1 MNCNHT
7 KIGNLYMCIIV
18 VSAAASIYL
27 YDPNGRVLY
36 FYDPNG
42 QVIHVYDPNGRV
54 IYLKTGIYSP

>member
-1 MNCNHT
+1 
-7 KIGNLYMCIIV
+7 MCIIV

-54 IYLKTGIYSP
+54 IYQYVPIDWDI